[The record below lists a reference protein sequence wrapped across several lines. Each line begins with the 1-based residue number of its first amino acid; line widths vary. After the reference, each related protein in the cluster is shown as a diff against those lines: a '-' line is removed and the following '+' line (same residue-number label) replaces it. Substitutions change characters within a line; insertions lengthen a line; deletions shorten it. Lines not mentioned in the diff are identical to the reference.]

1 MAKTCEICGE
11 EYEAKE
17 YKSALLFRDMK
28 YTTQMVI
35 HRNLEGGG
43 ELPPVKFEICHK
55 CAASLNRWR
64 AQRKAYMKKRREKA

>member
-1 MAKTCEICGE
+1 
-11 EYEAKE
+11 
-17 YKSALLFRDMK
+17 MK

-55 CAASLNRWR
+55 CYQSLNRWR
-64 AQRKAYMKKRREKA
+64 AQRKAYMKKRREEA